1 MLKVLHPSNTESSA
15 NVVWNEYAAEYAPP
29 PENVLYVNA
38 QRRVVDSVAWLSD
51 EFVEVVLRDVP
62 SKYVASPLKTV
73 SAEERGDEIHEEDEV
88 LLVGHF
94 LVVIEREE
102 ESNIDSVLNWLK
114 ITDME
119 KHKVSRR
126 RQNRKNDASLVT
138 TVIR

>member
-1 MLKVLHPSNTESSA
+1 MAIT
-15 NVVWNEYAAEYAPP
+15 
-29 PENVLYVNA
+29 
-38 QRRVVDSVAWLSD
+38 
-51 EFVEVVLRDVP
+51 
-62 SKYVASPLKTV
+62 
-73 SAEERGDEIHEEDEV
+73 EERGDEIHEEDEV

-138 TVIR
+138 TAIR